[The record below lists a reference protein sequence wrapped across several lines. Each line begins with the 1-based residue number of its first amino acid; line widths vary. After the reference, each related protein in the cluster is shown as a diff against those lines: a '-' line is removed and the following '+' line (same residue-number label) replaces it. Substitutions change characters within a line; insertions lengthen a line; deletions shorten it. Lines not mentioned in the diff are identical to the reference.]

1 MSITDTGRFKGK
13 VAFVTGGGEGIGRA
27 IALQLSQGGASVVV
41 TGRTEAKIKETVRLI
56 ETAGGKAQAITC
68 DVRKE
73 DEVKAAL
80 QKTKETFG
88 RLDMAVNNAGVDE
101 KSSPS
106 ADQSTEEWERVINTN
121 VLGTFLCTKYEVP
134 LLLSRVVAQL
144 STFRLVQELSV

>member
-1 MSITDTGRFKGK
+1 MAVTDTGRFKGK
-13 VAFVTGGGEGIGRA
+13 VAFVTGGGDGIGRT
-27 IALQLSQGGASVVV
+27 IAVQFAKGGASVVV
-41 TGRTEAKIKETVRLI
+41 TGRTAAKIKETVQRI
-56 ETAGGKAQAITC
+56 ETGGGKALAVTC

-73 DEVKAAL
+73 DEVRAAL

-121 VLGTFLCTKYEVP
+121 VLGTFVLITR
-134 LLLSRVVAQL
+134 SH
-144 STFRLVQELSV
+144 SSVD